1 MSEKLLGVKRREQ
14 NSLGN
19 ISAFSGQ
26 MHTATARLYSA
37 NAHSKQCGRRPLSP
51 GMTAGMSSSQTFQP
65 KRAMEDIREAA
76 QITLSSGT

>member
-19 ISAFSGQ
+19 TSAFSGQ
-26 MHTATARLYSA
+26 MHTARLCSVNAYS
-37 NAHSKQCGRRPLSP
+37 NQRGRRPLSP

-65 KRAMEDIREAA
+65 KRAMEGTREAA
-76 QITLSSGT
+76 QITLSSGA